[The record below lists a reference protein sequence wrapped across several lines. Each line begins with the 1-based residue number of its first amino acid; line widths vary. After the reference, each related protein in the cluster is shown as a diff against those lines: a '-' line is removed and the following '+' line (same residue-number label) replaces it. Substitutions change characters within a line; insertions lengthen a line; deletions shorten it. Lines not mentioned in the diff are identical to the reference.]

1 MPIACSTEACTS
13 SATIKRARDGDPVCT
28 ACFTRRFEEDVH
40 ETISST
46 SLFKRGERVA
56 IGASGGKD
64 STVLAYAMKVL
75 NERHD
80 YGLELILLSIDEGI
94 KGYRD
99 DSLKSVER
107 NKIEYQLPLTILSYK
122 DLYGWSMDEIV
133 AKIGKKN
140 NCTFCGVF
148 RRQALDRGSYKLG
161 CTKLVTGHNADDIA
175 ETVLM
180 NLLRGDVARLE
191 RCTNICT
198 GEDGGS
204 LPRAKPLKY
213 SYEKDIVMYARV
225 NKLEYF
231 YTECIYAPNAYRN
244 FARDYIKKLE
254 RVRPRAILDII
265 ISGESVAIRKEVA
278 MPVLGNCSRC
288 NYISSQKLCKA
299 CLLIEG
305 LNTDNLQLGTKKKA
319 TTTSAQKTGCK
330 SEGEP
335 CECRGDQDGG
345 TVENNNSGNDD
356 AIDRCQDSL
365 NDLNCSTSTRKKKPI
380 SFEATDSDATA
391 QDNKACGC
399 DNDGGAAKI
408 DF

>member
-1 MPIACSTEACTS
+1 MPIPCSTEACTS
-13 SATIKRARDGDPVCT
+13 AATIKRSKDGSAVCAT
-28 ACFTRRFEEDVH
+28 CFTRRFEEDVH
-40 ETISST
+40 ETISAT
-46 SLFKRGERVA
+46 NLFKRGEKVA

-64 STVLAYAMKVL
+64 STVLAYVMKVL
-75 NERHD
+75 NARHD

-107 NKIEYQLPLTILSYK
+107 NKIEYELPLTILSYK

-133 AKIGKKN
+133 ARIGKKN

-148 RRQALDRGSYKLG
+148 RRQALDRGAYKLG
-161 CTKLVTGHNADDIA
+161 ATKLVTGHNADDIA

-180 NLLRGDVARLE
+180 NLLRGDVARLQ

-198 GEDGGS
+198 GDDGGS

-213 SYEKDIVMYARV
+213 TFEKDIVMYARV

-231 YTECIYAPNAYRN
+231 YTECIYAPNSYRN

-265 ISGESVAIRKEVA
+265 YSGESIAVRKEVA
-278 MPVLGNCSRC
+278 LPVLGRCSRC
-288 NYISSQKLCKA
+288 GYISSQKLCKA

-305 LNTDNLQLGTKKKA
+305 LNTNQLDLGIKRKV
-319 TTTSAQKTGCK
+319 TTETKTGCGK
-330 SEGEP
+330 DKTGS
-335 CECRGDQDGG
+335 
-345 TVENNNSGNDD
+345 S
-356 AIDRCQDSL
+356 
-365 NDLNCSTSTRKKKPI
+365 
-380 SFEATDSDATA
+380 
-391 QDNKACGC
+391 CGC
-399 DNDGGAAKI
+399 SNEDKVQSI